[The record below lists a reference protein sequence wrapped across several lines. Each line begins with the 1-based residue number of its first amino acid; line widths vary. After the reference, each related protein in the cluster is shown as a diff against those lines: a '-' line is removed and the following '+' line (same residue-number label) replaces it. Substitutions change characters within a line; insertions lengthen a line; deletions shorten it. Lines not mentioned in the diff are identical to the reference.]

1 MGGLVCRNNSAGPS
15 VAQPGIHNST
25 FIPKF
30 PVGRGREGGGKEAAG
45 EGQRSQH
52 CLGLLLL
59 LRDS

>member
-15 VAQPGIHNST
+15 VAQPDVHNST

-30 PVGRGREGGGKEAAG
+30 PVGRGREGGKEAG
-45 EGQRSQH
+45 EGQKNQH
-52 CLGLLLL
+52 CLGLLPL